1 MDLIWFLKLV
11 NKSEFEVVEMSEISW
26 NGDDA
31 YMQWTIPANL
41 ILKLLGKVKCLELW
55 FTSRYKVLNFLL
67 SIYLS

>member
-31 YMQWTIPANL
+31 YMQWTIPDNL
-41 ILKLLGKVKCLELW
+41 ILKLLGKVKCL
-55 FTSRYKVLNFLL
+55 
-67 SIYLS
+67 